1 MRPTDFSYYLS
12 KFLTDY
18 LVGQRNLSTNT
29 IKSYRDTFILLFN
42 FLKDIHDLPTEK
54 ISIQKVNKPLV
65 EEFLN
70 WLESI
75 RNNSISTRNQRLAAL
90 HAFFRYLQG
99 EKPEYLFH
107 CQKILSIPFKR
118 GEKAT
123 IKYLS
128 DQSMKKILSSPDTNT
143 PSGRRDLTLL
153 STLYDTG
160 ARVQELADLK
170 VRDVRLETPAIIN
183 ITGKGRKNRHVPIL
197 NKTKNLLKQYL
208 KEQKL
213 MTNDKLDHPLFFN
226 KQRKKLTRQ
235 GITYILKK
243 YASGVSLNN
252 ITPHVLRHTKAM
264 HLLQAGINLVYI
276 RDFLGHSE
284 LATTE
289 IYARADT
296 EMKRAALEKIE
307 NNVIPKDVPN
317 WQENQKLMDWLN
329 KLC

>member
-1 MRPTDFSYYLS
+1 MKPTDFSYHLS
-12 KFLTDY
+12 KFMTDY
-18 LVGQRNLSTNT
+18 LAGQRNLSTNT
-29 IKSYRDTFILLFN
+29 IKSYRDTFILLFG
-42 FLKDIHDLPTEK
+42 FLNNNHHLPIEK
-54 ISIQKVNKPLV
+54 ISIQKINKPLV

-70 WLESI
+70 WLETK

-90 HAFFRYLQG
+90 HSFFRYLQG

-107 CQKILSIPFKR
+107 CQKIISIPFKR
-118 GEKAT
+118 GRKAT

-128 DQSMKKILSSPDTNT
+128 DKSMKIILSSPDKNT

-160 ARVQELADLK
+160 TRVQELADLK
-170 VRDVRLETPAIIN
+170 VRDVRLETPAILN
-183 ITGKGRKNRHVPIL
+183 IKGKGRKNRHVPIL
-197 NKTKNLLKQYL
+197 NQTKNLLRQYL

-235 GITYILKK
+235 GVTYILKK
-243 YASGVSLNN
+243 HASEVSLDN
-252 ITPHVLRHTKAM
+252 ITPHILRHTKAM

-296 EMKRAALEKIE
+296 EMKRAALEKVK
-307 NNVIPKDVPN
+307 NNVIPKNISN
-317 WQENQKLMDWLN
+317 WQENQDLMDWLN